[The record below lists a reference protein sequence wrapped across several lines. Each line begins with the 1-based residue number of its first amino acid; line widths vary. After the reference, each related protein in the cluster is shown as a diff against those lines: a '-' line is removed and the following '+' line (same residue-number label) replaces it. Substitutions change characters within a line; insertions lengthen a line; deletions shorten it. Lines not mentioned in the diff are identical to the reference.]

1 MQRPRREG
9 GAGCSQDQGGPE
21 WSRGL
26 VGGRETETETQRD
39 GETERQGWQ
48 WLTTYGGRVAGDSAF
63 PRPRGGGAVW
73 EKRLMSPIRVVN
85 VLAAALKNV
94 KGNR

>member
-1 MQRPRREG
+1 M
-9 GAGCSQDQGGPE
+9 
-21 WSRGL
+21 
-26 VGGRETETETQRD
+26 GGRETETETQRD